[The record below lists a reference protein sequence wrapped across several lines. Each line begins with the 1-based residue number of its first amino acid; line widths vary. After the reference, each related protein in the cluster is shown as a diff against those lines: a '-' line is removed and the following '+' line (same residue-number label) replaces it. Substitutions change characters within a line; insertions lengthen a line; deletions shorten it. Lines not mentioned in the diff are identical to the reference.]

1 MEESKLILRDRL
13 AMERTKLAKE
23 RTSLAYIRTG
33 ISLALGGVFFIG
45 YFPADTAFSYVGYA
59 TVFIAVLFT
68 AYGFHHNSK
77 SREVVYSIMSEVNK
91 IEEGP
96 PKEEEPPR
104 EEEPEDE
111 EAL

>member
-1 MEESKLILRDRL
+1 MEETELILRDRL

-33 ISLALGGVFFIG
+33 ISLALGGLFFVG
-45 YFPADTAFSYVGYA
+45 YFPADTVYSYVGYA

-91 IEEGP
+91 IEGGP
-96 PKEEEPPR
+96 PKEEK
-104 EEEPEDE
+104 PEDE

>member
-1 MEESKLILRDRL
+1 MEESELILRDHL
-13 AMERTKLAKE
+13 AIERTKLAKE

-33 ISLALGGVFFIG
+33 ISLALGGLFFIG
-45 YFPADTAFSYVGYA
+45 YFPADTAFSYIGY
-59 TVFIAVLFT
+59 TIVFIAVLFT

-91 IEEGP
+91 
-96 PKEEEPPR
+96 KDEEP

-111 EAL
+111 EGL

>member
-1 MEESKLILRDRL
+1 
-13 AMERTKLAKE
+13 MERTKLAKE